1 MAKSQVQSVV
11 TFFFLATIL
20 SSLCDKFCFFYNS
33 YANWFCG
40 KSQFQTNLLSV
51 GLNDVKI

>member
-33 YANWFCG
+33 YAN
-40 KSQFQTNLLSV
+40 
-51 GLNDVKI
+51 